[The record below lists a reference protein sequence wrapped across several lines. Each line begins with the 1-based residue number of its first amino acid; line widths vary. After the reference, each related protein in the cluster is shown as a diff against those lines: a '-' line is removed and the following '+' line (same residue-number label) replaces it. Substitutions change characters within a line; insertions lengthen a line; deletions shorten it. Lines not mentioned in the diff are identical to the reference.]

1 MAILTCKQTCEC
13 ISLQIFSKYQFKN
26 HGIKPTPPDLPT
38 LKAYPTP
45 GVWSES
51 CRQWLIDN
59 KLSLHLGKTESILFG
74 SQHKLSRVDK
84 FEVSCD
90 GKIINPTNSVKY
102 LGISLDENLK
112 GESIAKSV
120 VKKASGRLSFL
131 YRQGHF
137 LNQRTRQTLCT
148 ALIQCHFD
156 YCCSSWFS
164 SLSAKW
170 KHKLQVMQNKII
182 RFILKLEPRSHIG
195 REEFEKLGMLK
206 VEDRIK
212 QLKLNH
218 VFKIYHDEAPE
229 YLISHFRKFSN
240 IHRYSTRGSST
251 NFILPK
257 VKGQACNSFF
267 FTGIK
272 EWNLLPNHVKTSKT
286 HVQFKKAVK
295 SHFLSR
301 M

>member
-1 MAILTCKQTCEC
+1 M
-13 ISLQIFSKYQFKN
+13 
-26 HGIKPTPPDLPT
+26 
-38 LKAYPTP
+38 
-45 GVWSES
+45 
-51 CRQWLIDN
+51 RN
-59 KLSLHLGKTESILFG
+59 KK
-74 SQHKLSRVDK
+74 
-84 FEVSCD
+84 
-90 GKIINPTNSVKY
+90 
-102 LGISLDENLK
+102 
-112 GESIAKSV
+112 
-120 VKKASGRLSFL
+120 
-131 YRQGHF
+131 
-137 LNQRTRQTLCT
+137 
-148 ALIQCHFD
+148 FD

-170 KHKLQVMQNKII
+170 KHKLQVMQNKIT

-251 NFILPK
+251 NFNLPK
-257 VKGQACNSFF
+257 LKGQACNSFF

-272 EWNLLPNHVKTSKT
+272 EWNLLPNHVKTSET

-301 M
+301 F

>member
-1 MAILTCKQTCEC
+1 M
-13 ISLQIFSKYQFKN
+13 
-26 HGIKPTPPDLPT
+26 
-38 LKAYPTP
+38 
-45 GVWSES
+45 
-51 CRQWLIDN
+51 
-59 KLSLHLGKTESILFG
+59 
-74 SQHKLSRVDK
+74 
-84 FEVSCD
+84 SCD

-102 LGISLDENLK
+102 LGITLDENLK

-120 VKKASGRLSFL
+120 VKKASGRLSFYIDKGISL
-131 YRQGHF
+131 TKELADPVHCTYSMPF
-137 LNQRTRQTLCT
+137 WLLLLLMVLFTLCQVET
-148 ALIQCHFD
+148 WAASEAEQD
-156 YCCSSWFS
+156 YS
-164 SLSAKW
+164 
-170 KHKLQVMQNKII
+170 
-182 RFILKLEPRSHIG
+182 SHIG

-218 VFKIYHDEAPE
+218 VFKIDHDEAPE

-240 IHRYSTRGSST
+240 FHRYSTRGSST

-272 EWNLLPNHVKTSKT
+272 EWNLLPNHVKTSKI

-301 M
+301 F